1 MSAFGAVLRKLR
13 KQDGLTQSE
22 LGKALG
28 ISYSTVSMYERGERE
43 PDFEMLEIIADYFN
57 VSMDY
62 LHDKETEKSPEAVA
76 PTTRDSEREKK
87 YEVIYDLFYNLSDE
101 KKRLAV
107 TGLQYLL
114 SIPEDQLPEAVRYLK
129 YLAESREN

>member
-1 MSAFGAVLRKLR
+1 MLREQRGMSQQELAELIGYKTASAINKI
-13 KQDGLTQSE
+13 E
-22 LGKALG
+22 LGLRDINQSKIFAFAKALG
-28 ISYSTVSMYERGERE
+28 TTPSFLMGWE
-43 PDFEMLEIIADYFN
+43 
-57 VSMDY
+57 
-62 LHDKETEKSPEAVA
+62 ETEKSPEAVA

-101 KKRLAV
+101 KKMLAV

-129 YLAESREN
+129 YLSENKGS